1 MTGRNRFEIPSWALE
16 ARDKASDDLARHV
29 RCIGIDAP
37 GGRVEAFGSCV
48 PAVFNDKLLLLT
60 AKHVLDRIGTRR
72 LLLELGDRFQPVGGR
87 LRSADSD
94 EVDVSVLELPETALE
109 WGLEFLDLEREREP
123 VLCEGDVEILVA
135 MGYPVADSEEL
146 PSNDQLALKRIN
158 YWSFEAADAYAE
170 LELDAAK
177 WIASKYDR
185 KESFEGGVK
194 KMPKKP
200 YGMSG
205 GAMWRFWGPSTEVP
219 TLDRCGLAGILV
231 EFHEGSVKCM
241 LAGRL
246 AVIQDL
252 AGRL

>member
-1 MTGRNRFEIPSWALE
+1 MTEGNRFEIPQWVLQ
-16 ARDKASDDLARHV
+16 ARDKASDDLSRHV

-48 PAVFNDKLLLLT
+48 PAVFDDKPVLLT
-60 AKHVLDRIGTRR
+60 AKHVLDRIGKRR
-72 LLLELGDRFQPVGGR
+72 PLLELDDRFQPVGDQ
-87 LRSADSD
+87 LRSADS
-94 EVDVSVLELPETALE
+94 EEIDVSVLELPAAALE
-109 WGLEFLDLEREREP
+109 WGLEFLDLEREHEP
-123 VLCEGDVEILVA
+123 ALRPGDIEILVA
-135 MGYPVADSEEL
+135 MGYPVADSEQL
-146 PSNDQLALKRIN
+146 PSSDQLALKRIN
-158 YWSFEAADAYAE
+158 YWSFEAAEAYAA
-170 LELDAAK
+170 LGLDEAK

-205 GAMWRFWGPSTEVP
+205 GAMWRFWGPRTEMP

-231 EFHEGSVKCM
+231 EFREGSVKCM

-246 AVIQDL
+246 AVMQDL